1 MFLLDKKG
9 ADAVSFKIKRGQLVW
24 VDLDGEGCEQR
35 GRRPA
40 IVVQNDFGNRVSPTT
55 IIVPLTSRKTKAVIP
70 THVYIE
76 ADKFNGTS
84 VKMDSIA
91 LAEQVRVI
99 DKKRIKYYDSL
110 ILPESVML
118 KIDQALEIAV
128 GLSEKKESRL
138 IWVRLDD
145 GIGCE
150 QTSKNPLPAVIVQN
164 EAGNNFAPTYIIVP
178 VVIKK
183 RKMIPTHT
191 LLSKGFITDNKESVV
206 LAEQIRTIDK
216 VRVCNEYKEKEISMG
231 LMESIKESLKIS
243 LGLTQKKSER
253 KGK

>member
-1 MFLLDKKG
+1 MG
-9 ADAVSFKIKRGQLVW
+9 FKIKRGQLVW
-24 VDLDGEGCEQR
+24 VDLEGEGCEQR

-40 IVVQNDFGNRVSPTT
+40 IIVQNDFGNRVSPTT

-70 THVYIE
+70 THVHIE
-76 ADKFNGTS
+76 AEKFSGTS

-99 DKKRIKYYDSL
+99 DRKRIKYYDSL
-110 ILPESVML
+110 VLPDSDMHR
-118 KIDQALEIAV
+118 IDRALEIAV
-128 GLSEKKESRL
+128 GLLEKVNSKM

-150 QTSKNPLPAVIVQN
+150 QTSKNPMPAIIVQN
-164 EAGNNFAPTYIIVP
+164 EAGNNFAPTYIIAP
-178 VVIKK
+178 IVIKK
-183 RKMIPTHT
+183 RKLLPTHT
-191 LLSKGFITDNKESVV
+191 LLSEGFIADKKESVV

-216 VRVCNEYKEKEISMG
+216 IRVCKEYKEKEITVD

-243 LGLTQKKSER
+243 LGLATKNER
-253 KGK
+253 KRK